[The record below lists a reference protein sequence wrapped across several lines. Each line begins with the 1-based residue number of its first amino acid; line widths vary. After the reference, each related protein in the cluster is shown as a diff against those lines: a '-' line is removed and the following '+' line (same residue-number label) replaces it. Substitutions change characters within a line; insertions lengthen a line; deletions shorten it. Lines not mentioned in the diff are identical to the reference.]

1 MSRVEDELENWTSV
15 KKFKYKEVE
24 EQELQRVF
32 ELTTKAPTAF
42 NLQPYRFIV
51 LDSDEA
57 MNKAVE
63 SVPPVNKWISHAEKI
78 VVLIAD
84 EEIDVNADRVL
95 DHKLDEDR
103 IDEEKAE
110 NLRQMYEDYK
120 NRDEVFMTGWLTR
133 NTIIPATFFMLA
145 CRTQGIGSCPVRGF
159 DQDQVSEKLDLK
171 ESERPMLLLPIGYPK
186 DDDEQRNWRR
196 DDEDIYEIL

>member
-15 KKFKYKEVE
+15 KKFKDKEVE

-51 LDSDEA
+51 LDSEKA
-57 MNKAVE
+57 IKKAVE

-78 VVLIAD
+78 VVLVAD

-95 DHKLDEDR
+95 EHKLDEDR

-120 NRDEVFMTGWLTR
+120 NRDEVFMTGWLSR

-196 DDEDIYEIL
+196 DDGDIYEIL

>member
-15 KKFKYKEVE
+15 KKFKDKEVE

>member
-15 KKFKYKEVE
+15 KKFKDKEVE

-171 ESERPMLLLPIGYPK
+171 ESERPILLLPIGYPK
-186 DDDEQRNWRR
+186 EDDEERNWRR
-196 DDEDIYEIL
+196 DGEEIFEVI

>member
-15 KKFKYKEVE
+15 KKFKDTEVE
-24 EQELQRVF
+24 VQELQRVF

-57 MNKAVE
+57 MKKAVE

-78 VVLIAD
+78 VTLVGD
-84 EEIDVNADRVL
+84 EEIDVNADSVL
-95 DHKLDEDR
+95 QHKLDEGR

-133 NTIIPATFFMLA
+133 NTMIPATFFMLA

-159 DQDQVSEKLDLK
+159 DQDQLSEKLDLK
-171 ESERPMLLLPIGYPK
+171 ESGRPILLLPIGYPK
-186 DDDEQRNWRR
+186 EDDDERNWRR
-196 DDEDIYEIL
+196 DGEEIFNIR

>member
-1 MSRVEDELENWTSV
+1 MSRVEDELEDWTSV
-15 KKFKYKEVE
+15 KKFKDTEVE

-57 MNKAVE
+57 IKKAVE
-63 SVPPVNKWISHAEKI
+63 SAPPVNKWISHAKKI
-78 VVLIAD
+78 VVLVGD

-95 DHKLDEDR
+95 EHKLDEDR

-133 NTIIPATFFMLA
+133 NTMIPATFFMLA

-171 ESERPMLLLPIGYPK
+171 ESERPILLIPIGYPK
-186 DDDEQRNWRR
+186 EDDEERNWRR
-196 DDEDIYEIL
+196 DGEEIFEIR

>member
-15 KKFKYKEVE
+15 KKFKDKEVE

-51 LDSDEA
+51 LDSDEVIK
-57 MNKAVE
+57 KAVE

-95 DHKLDEDR
+95 EHKLDEDR

-171 ESERPMLLLPIGYPK
+171 ESERPMLLLPTGYPK
-186 DDDEQRNWRR
+186 EDDEDRNWRR
-196 DDEDIYEIL
+196 DEEDIYEIL